1 MKKIIALFIAVGLL
15 SSFTANETVWTQDS
29 MHSQLNFSVMHFGIS
44 HVDGRFQTFTV
55 TMKSEKQD
63 FSDAKIEMTADSKS
77 INTEV
82 EYRDTDLRSASWFD
96 AEKFPTLNFKSTS
109 FTKVKGNNYKLK
121 GNLTMHGI
129 TKSVEF
135 NATLN
140 GWAVTKTKKNTAG
153 FTIKGML
160 HRSDFNVGDT
170 AALTGV
176 GNDITIWTNFEMGK
190 N

>member
-1 MKKIIALFIAVGLL
+1 
-15 SSFTANETVWTQDS
+15 
-29 MHSQLNFSVMHFGIS
+29 
-44 HVDGRFQTFTV
+44 
-55 TMKSEKQD
+55 
-63 FSDAKIEMTADSKS
+63 
-77 INTEV
+77 
-82 EYRDTDLRSASWFD
+82 
-96 AEKFPTLNFKSTS
+96 
-109 FTKVKGNNYKLK
+109 
-121 GNLTMHGI
+121 MHGI

-135 NATLN
+135 NASLN

>member
-1 MKKIIALFIAVGLL
+1 MKKIISLIMAVGLL
-15 SSFTANETVWTQDS
+15 SSFTASETVWTEDS
-29 MHSQLNFSVMHFGIS
+29 MHAQLNFSVMHFGIS

-55 TMKSEKQD
+55 TMKSEKPD
-63 FSDAKIEMTADSKS
+63 FSDAKIEMIADSKS

-109 FTKVKGNNYKLK
+109 FTKVKGKNYKLK

-140 GWAVTKTKKNTAG
+140 GWAVTKTKKIPQG
-153 FTIKGML
+153 L
-160 HRSDFNVGDT
+160 P
-170 AALTGV
+170 
-176 GNDITIWTNFEMGK
+176 
-190 N
+190 